1 MRATKNW
8 RVGMIVTSFQDI
20 MFRDKK
26 TTEKFACSETECPVE
41 AAKDLG
47 LRSDSSFNY
56 DDHIQKNYI
65 LKLYAYL

>member
-1 MRATKNW
+1 MSATKNW

-47 LRSDSSFNY
+47 LRSDSSCNY

>member
-20 MFRDKK
+20 MFGDKK

-47 LRSDSSFNY
+47 LRSDSSFN
-56 DDHIQKNYI
+56 
-65 LKLYAYL
+65 